1 MRKGQLVKASQGLEI
16 EKKYDVGDDAGVP
29 ALDRLP
35 GVARAGAPHTAV
47 LEAVYFD
54 TARHIL
60 ASRRITLRR
69 RTGGTDAGW
78 HLKLPPL
85 ESGGSATEPQQ
96 RRELHAPLGQPG
108 VVPDSLL
115 VHIQAYLRG
124 AAVAPVARLETRRTT
139 HALYGEDGVH
149 LADLADDRVTAER
162 LHPGGRGGSGGQ
174 QQWRE
179 WELELVHGAPG
190 LFGPAEELLVEAG
203 ARPAGH
209 ASKLARALGEAAG
222 TPSPD
227 AGQSQDTGP
236 STDGSTPDQ
245 STPDESFP
253 DQSTQDASTPD
264 LAAGKKAPAAAV
276 VTAYL
281 AGQIQEILAQDPKVR
296 LEEPESV
303 HDMRSAVRRIRSAL
317 AAYRKLYAARP
328 VRHLRDELK
337 WLGQLLGGPRDAEV
351 LLDRLRGHLG
361 ELPPGEGVDAARDL
375 VERRVGGAFDDG
387 YRRLQEALRSDR
399 YFRLLDELEAF
410 RDTPPVRAEAVARGR
425 RVSAKAVDKSA
436 RRLQRSHRAATRARR
451 GTDHENALHQVR
463 KDAKRLRHVA
473 ETAALVRGKRA
484 RKVAKAAQRQ
494 QKILGNFH
502 DAVIARDLLGAVGSD
517 TEMAAPEAAALTA
530 LRTRQAEE
538 RVAAEAKYRKAR
550 RKSRELLRRGVL

>member
-1 MRKGQLVKASQGLEI
+1 MVRTRRAMRKGQLVKASQGLEI
-16 EKKYDVGDDAGVP
+16 EKKYDVDDDAAVP
-29 ALDRLP
+29 ALDSLP

-85 ESGGSATEPQQ
+85 ESGGGTAEPQQ

-124 AAVAPVARLETRRTT
+124 AAVAPVVRLETRRTT
-139 HALYGEDGVH
+139 HALYGGDGTH

-162 LHPGGRGGSGGQ
+162 LHPGKGEGAVPGGR
-174 QQWRE
+174 QWRE
-179 WELELVHGAPG
+179 WELELVHGGPE
-190 LFGPAEELLVEAG
+190 LFAPAEELLVQAG

-209 ASKLARALGEAAG
+209 ASKLARALGGG
-222 TPSPD
+222 TG
-227 AGQSQDTGP
+227 GQSTHNGSAP
-236 STDGSTPDQ
+236 DG
-245 STPDESFP
+245 
-253 DQSTQDASTPD
+253 STPD

-276 VTAYL
+276 VTVYL
-281 AGQIQEILAQDPKVR
+281 AGQIQEVLAQDPGVR

-303 HDMRSAVRRIRSAL
+303 HNMRSAVRRIRSAL
-317 AAYRKLYAARP
+317 AAYRKLYTARP

-361 ELPPGEGVDAARDL
+361 ELPPGEGVAAASDR
-375 VERRVGGAFDDG
+375 VERKVGGAFDDG
-387 YRRLQEALRSDR
+387 YRQLQEALRSDR

-410 RDTPPVRAEAVARGR
+410 RDAPPVRSEAVARGR
-425 RVSAKAVDKSA
+425 RESAKAVDKSA
-436 RRLQRSHRAATRARR
+436 RRLRRSHKAATRARR

-473 ETAALVRGKRA
+473 ETAALVRGRRA
-484 RKVAKAAQRQ
+484 GKVAKAAQRQ
-494 QKILGNFH
+494 QKILGDFH
-502 DAVIARDLLGAVGSD
+502 DAVIARDLLITVGSRQEQ
-517 TEMAAPEAAALTA
+517 TAAAAVFAA
-530 LRTRQAEE
+530 LENRQDELMKD
-538 RVAAEAKYRKAR
+538 AEAKYRKAR

>member
-1 MRKGQLVKASQGLEI
+1 MKASQGLEI
-16 EKKYDVGDDAGVP
+16 EKKYDVDDDAAVP
-29 ALDRLP
+29 ALDSLP

-54 TARHIL
+54 TAGHIL
-60 ASRRITLRR
+60 ASHRITLRR

-85 ESGGSATEPQQ
+85 ESGGGTAEPQQ

-124 AAVAPVARLETRRTT
+124 AAVAPVVRLETRRTT
-139 HALYGEDGVH
+139 HALYGGDGTH

-162 LHPGGRGGSGGQ
+162 LHPGKGEGAVPGG

-179 WELELVHGAPG
+179 WELELVHGGPE
-190 LFGPAEELLVEAG
+190 LFAPAEELLVQAG

-209 ASKLARALGEAAG
+209 ASKLARALGGG
-222 TPSPD
+222 TG
-227 AGQSQDTGP
+227 GQSTHNGSAP
-236 STDGSTPDQ
+236 DG
-245 STPDESFP
+245 
-253 DQSTQDASTPD
+253 STPD

-276 VTAYL
+276 VTVYL
-281 AGQIQEILAQDPKVR
+281 AGQIQEVLAQDPGVR

-303 HDMRSAVRRIRSAL
+303 HNMRSAVRRIRSAL
-317 AAYRKLYAARP
+317 AAYRKLYTARP

-361 ELPPGEGVDAARDL
+361 ELPPGEGVAAASDR
-375 VERRVGGAFDDG
+375 VERKVGGAFDDG
-387 YRRLQEALRSDR
+387 YRQLQEALRSDR

-410 RDTPPVRAEAVARGR
+410 RDAPPVRSEAVARGR
-425 RVSAKAVDKSA
+425 RESAKAVDKSA
-436 RRLQRSHRAATRARR
+436 RRLRRSHKAATRARR

-473 ETAALVRGKRA
+473 ETAALVRGRRA
-484 RKVAKAAQRQ
+484 GKVAKAAQRQ
-494 QKILGNFH
+494 QKILGDFH
-502 DAVIARDLLGAVGSD
+502 DAVIARDLLITVGSRQEQ
-517 TEMAAPEAAALTA
+517 TAAAAVFAA
-530 LRTRQAEE
+530 LENRQDELMKD
-538 RVAAEAKYRKAR
+538 AEAKYRKAR

>member
-1 MRKGQLVKASQGLEI
+1 MVRTRRAMRKGQLVKASQGLEI
-16 EKKYDVGDDAGVP
+16 EKKYDVDDDAAVP
-29 ALDRLP
+29 ALDSLP

-60 ASRRITLRR
+60 ASHRITLRR

-85 ESGGSATEPQQ
+85 ESGGGTAETQQ

-124 AAVAPVARLETRRTT
+124 AAVAPVVRLETRRTT
-139 HALYGEDGVH
+139 HALYGGDGTH

-162 LHPGGRGGSGGQ
+162 LHPGKGEGSVPGG

-179 WELELVHGAPG
+179 WELELVHGGPE
-190 LFGPAEELLVEAG
+190 LFAPAEELLVQAG

-209 ASKLARALGEAAG
+209 ASKLARVLGGG
-222 TPSPD
+222 TG
-227 AGQSQDTGP
+227 GQSTHNGSAP
-236 STDGSTPDQ
+236 DG
-245 STPDESFP
+245 
-253 DQSTQDASTPD
+253 STPD

-276 VTAYL
+276 VTVYL
-281 AGQIQEILAQDPKVR
+281 AGQIQEVLAQDPGVR

-303 HDMRSAVRRIRSAL
+303 HNMRSAVRRIRSAL
-317 AAYRKLYAARP
+317 AAYRKLYTARP

-361 ELPPGEGVDAARDL
+361 ELPPGEGVAAASDR
-375 VERRVGGAFDDG
+375 VERKVGGAFDDG
-387 YRRLQEALRSDR
+387 YRQLQEALRSDR

-410 RDTPPVRAEAVARGR
+410 RDAPPVRSEAVARGR
-425 RVSAKAVDKSA
+425 RESAKAVDKSA
-436 RRLQRSHRAATRARR
+436 RRLRRSHKAATRARH
-451 GTDHENALHQVR
+451 GTDHENALHKVR

-473 ETAALVRGKRA
+473 ETAALVRGRRA
-484 RKVAKAAQRQ
+484 GKVAKAAQRQ
-494 QKILGNFH
+494 QKILGDFH
-502 DAVIARDLLGAVGSD
+502 DAVIARDLLITVGSRQEQ
-517 TEMAAPEAAALTA
+517 TAAAAVFAA
-530 LRTRQAEE
+530 LENRQDELMKD
-538 RVAAEAKYRKAR
+538 AEAKYRKAR

>member
-1 MRKGQLVKASQGLEI
+1 MDRTRRAMRKGQLVKASQGLEI
-16 EKKYDVGDDAGVP
+16 EKKYDVDDDAAVP
-29 ALDRLP
+29 ALDSLP

-85 ESGGSATEPQQ
+85 ESGGGTAEPQQ

-124 AAVAPVARLETRRTT
+124 AAVAPVVRLETRRTT
-139 HALYGEDGVH
+139 HALYGGDGTH

-162 LHPGGRGGSGGQ
+162 LHPGKGEGSVPGG

-179 WELELVHGAPG
+179 WELELVHGGPE
-190 LFGPAEELLVEAG
+190 LFAPAEELLVQAG

-209 ASKLARALGEAAG
+209 ASKLARALGGG
-222 TPSPD
+222 TG
-227 AGQSQDTGP
+227 GQSTHNGSAP
-236 STDGSTPDQ
+236 DG
-245 STPDESFP
+245 
-253 DQSTQDASTPD
+253 STPD

-276 VTAYL
+276 VTVYL
-281 AGQIQEILAQDPKVR
+281 AGQIQEVLAQDPGVR

-303 HDMRSAVRRIRSAL
+303 HNMRSAVRRIRSAL
-317 AAYRKLYAARP
+317 AAYRKLYTARP

-361 ELPPGEGVDAARDL
+361 ELPPGEGVAAASDR
-375 VERRVGGAFDDG
+375 VERKVGGAFDDG
-387 YRRLQEALRSDR
+387 YRQLQEALRSDR

-410 RDTPPVRAEAVARGR
+410 RDAPPVRSEAVARGR
-425 RVSAKAVDKSA
+425 RESAKAVDKSA
-436 RRLQRSHRAATRARR
+436 RRLRRSHKAATRARR

-473 ETAALVRGKRA
+473 ETAALVRGRRA
-484 RKVAKAAQRQ
+484 GKVAKAAQRQ
-494 QKILGNFH
+494 QKILGDFH
-502 DAVIARDLLGAVGSD
+502 DAVIARDLLITVGSRQEQ
-517 TEMAAPEAAALTA
+517 TAAAAVFAA
-530 LRTRQAEE
+530 LENRQDELMKD
-538 RVAAEAKYRKAR
+538 AEAKYRKAR

>member
-1 MRKGQLVKASQGLEI
+1 MDRTRRAMRKGQLVKASQGLEI
-16 EKKYDVGDDAGVP
+16 EKKYDVDDDAAVP
-29 ALDRLP
+29 ALDSLP

-78 HLKLPPL
+78 HLKLTPL
-85 ESGGSATEPQQ
+85 ESGGGTAEPQQ
-96 RRELHAPLGQPG
+96 RRELHAPLGQPV

-124 AAVAPVARLETRRTT
+124 AAVAPVVRLETRRTT
-139 HALYGEDGVH
+139 HALYGGDGTH

-162 LHPGGRGGSGGQ
+162 LHPGKGEGSVPGG

-179 WELELVHGAPG
+179 WELELVHGGPELFAPAG
-190 LFGPAEELLVEAG
+190 ELLVQAG

-209 ASKLARALGEAAG
+209 ASKLARALGGG
-222 TPSPD
+222 TG
-227 AGQSQDTGP
+227 GQSTHNGSAP
-236 STDGSTPDQ
+236 DG
-245 STPDESFP
+245 
-253 DQSTQDASTPD
+253 STPD

-276 VTAYL
+276 VTVYL
-281 AGQIQEILAQDPKVR
+281 AGQIQEVLAQDPGVR

-303 HDMRSAVRRIRSAL
+303 HNMRSAVRRIRSAL
-317 AAYRKLYAARP
+317 AAYRKLYTARP

-361 ELPPGEGVDAARDL
+361 ELPPGEGVAAASDR
-375 VERRVGGAFDDG
+375 VERKVGGAFDDG
-387 YRRLQEALRSDR
+387 YRQLQEALRSDR

-410 RDTPPVRAEAVARGR
+410 RDAPPVRSEAVARGR
-425 RVSAKAVDKSA
+425 RESAKAVDKSA
-436 RRLQRSHRAATRARR
+436 RRLRRSHKAATRARR

-473 ETAALVRGKRA
+473 ETAALVRGRRA
-484 RKVAKAAQRQ
+484 GKVAKAAQRQ
-494 QKILGNFH
+494 QKILGDFH
-502 DAVIARDLLGAVGSD
+502 DAVIARDLLITVGSRQEQ
-517 TEMAAPEAAALTA
+517 TAAAAVFAA
-530 LRTRQAEE
+530 LENRQDELMKD
-538 RVAAEAKYRKAR
+538 AEAKYRKAR

>member
-1 MRKGQLVKASQGLEI
+1 VKASQGLEI
-16 EKKYDVGDDAGVP
+16 EKKYDVGNDAAVP

-35 GVARAGAPHTAV
+35 GVARVAAPHTDV

-54 TARHIL
+54 TDRHIL

-85 ESGGSATEPQQ
+85 ETGAAGTEAQQ

-115 VHIQAYLRG
+115 DHIQAYLRG
-124 AAVAPVARLETRRTT
+124 ASVAPVARLETRRTT
-139 HALYGEDGVH
+139 HALYGEDGAH

-162 LHPGGRGGSGGQ
+162 LHPGRREGSGA

-179 WELELVHGAPG
+179 WELELVHGGPG
-190 LFGPAEELLVEAG
+190 LFAPAEELLVEAG

-209 ASKLARALGEAAG
+209 ASKLARALGGEPGGDPGSELGGAAG
-222 TPSPD
+222 SPSPD
-227 AGQSQDTGP
+227 AGP
-236 STDGSTPDQ
+236 SAA
-245 STPDESFP
+245 ESIQV
-253 DQSTQDASTPD
+253 QSTQNGSTQDGSTPD
-264 LAAGKKAPAAAV
+264 LAAGKKSPAAAV

-281 AGQIQEILAQDPKVR
+281 AGQIQEILAQDPMVR

-303 HDMRSAVRRIRSAL
+303 HNMRSAVRRIRSAL

-361 ELPPGEGVDAARDL
+361 ELPPGEGVDAATGL
-375 VERRVGGAFDDG
+375 LERTVGGAFDDG
-387 YRRLQEALRSDR
+387 YRHLQEALRSER

-410 RDTPPVRAEAVARGR
+410 RDIPPVRAEAVARGR

-538 RVAAEAKYRKAR
+538 MVTAEAKYRKAR